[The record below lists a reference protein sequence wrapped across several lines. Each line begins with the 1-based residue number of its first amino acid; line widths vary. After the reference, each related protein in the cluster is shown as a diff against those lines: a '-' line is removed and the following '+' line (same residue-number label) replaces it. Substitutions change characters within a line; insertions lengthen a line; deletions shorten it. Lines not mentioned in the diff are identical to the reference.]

1 MQNKYVIDII
11 QSIQETNYSILM
23 VIKGRLSVEEMNLI
37 NEVAAQYKK
46 TVIFASMRD
55 VVFNNDKN
63 ALVAI

>member
-11 QSIQETNYSILM
+11 QSIQETNYSRLM
-23 VIKGRLSVEEMNLI
+23 VIKGRLSVEEVNLI

-55 VVFNNDKN
+55 VVFNNNKN
-63 ALVAI
+63 VLVAI

>member
-63 ALVAI
+63 VLVAI

>member
-11 QSIQETNYSILM
+11 QLIQETNYSILM

-37 NEVAAQYKK
+37 SEVAAQYKK

-63 ALVAI
+63 VLVAI